1 MGKGANGVRTTDFAL
16 DRASVLYW
24 AGNAVWLT
32 FAASSST
39 TYPFADGTGIVT
51 PIGVVQSLCYA
62 LSFFIVA
69 WWAARGKLGRDS
81 LTAATI
87 GSLVAALLLVGC
99 GLTFDTPPALCIGS
113 VALAFGKACGFCQ
126 WFRMLASFELSRAK
140 RLLLWGS
147 LAHIALTFGVG
158 QLPSETARML
168 VVYGVCGIAGTACLA
183 LNARTVDFARHESKP
198 GKARIPEGL
207 PLSILCGVALTLITP
222 IASSVFGA
230 SDSLPLSHET
240 IVALSHMVCLV
251 ILAVVW
257 FRLRKGIPLPRLYGI
272 FLPIFASIIFI
283 LFLLDG
289 DMGWVVLFIGNGCYF
304 LVSLLMVTS
313 SLECAE
319 KAGVAALPLYGAFA
333 GFMYLT
339 DTAHLAIERLVNQGA
354 LNIVPYIAGLLLLYV
369 LMIPAFFIIAP
380 LVRRGRTGE
389 SGQQE
394 TTARQE
400 EHPYSSPKNHP
411 GQIAAQPVLE
421 EACDRIAQTHNL
433 PKRQSEVM
441 TLLATGRDVDH
452 IARTLNLS
460 PNTVRSYRKSLYAA
474 LGIHG
479 KQELLDLIESEQKKR
494 SAV

>member
-51 PIGVVQSLCYA
+51 PVGVVQSLCYA

-69 WWAARGKLGRDS
+69 WWASRGKLGRDS

-99 GLTFDTPPALCIGS
+99 GLTFETPPALCIGS

-168 VVYGVCGIAGTACLA
+168 IVYGVCGIAGTACLA

-257 FRLRKGIPLPRLYGI
+257 FKLRKGIPLPRLYGI

-369 LMIPAFFIIAP
+369 LMIPTFFIIAP
-380 LVRRGRTGE
+380 LAKRARSGE
-389 SGQQE
+389 SAQKDG
-394 TTARQE
+394 
-400 EHPYSSPKNHP
+400 SS
-411 GQIAAQPVLE
+411 QIDSPISGISPSSREPAQTSIE
-421 EACDRIAQTHNL
+421 EACDSIAHAYGL
-433 PKRQSEVM
+433 SKRQSEVM
-441 TLLATGRDVDH
+441 SFLTTGRDVDH
-452 IARTLNLS
+452 IARTLGLS
-460 PNTVRSYRKSLYAA
+460 PNTVRSYRKSLYAT

-479 KQELLDLIESEQKKR
+479 RQELLDLIEREREHDEKG
-494 SAV
+494 